1 MDVFSWFSRKV
12 LTLEVPVMGRI
23 SIILWA
29 IWYCCNQRV
38 FQDKCIN
45 NNDILEIAVSNL
57 SWYQEASKKLNPYT
71 SASCNQGLSRWLPP
85 ADGFIKIN
93 WEQHTLLWLSSRQ
106 SYVIC
111 SVKNFMVLLYVSRLQ
126 GRNKIVSAIVDRISS
141 FIRLRFQ
148 ETRILQEAFV
158 CKSQIWFSLQE
169 LELSVV
175 CFCLYLH

>member
-1 MDVFSWFSRKV
+1 
-12 LTLEVPVMGRI
+12 VMGRI

-57 SWYQEASKKLNPYT
+57 SWYQEANKKLNPYT
-71 SASCNQGLSRWLPP
+71 SASCNQGLMVASRRW
-85 ADGFIKIN
+85 FIKIN

-111 SVKNFMVLLYVSRLQ
+111 SVKNFTVLLYVSRLQ

-169 LELSVV
+169 LELLAV